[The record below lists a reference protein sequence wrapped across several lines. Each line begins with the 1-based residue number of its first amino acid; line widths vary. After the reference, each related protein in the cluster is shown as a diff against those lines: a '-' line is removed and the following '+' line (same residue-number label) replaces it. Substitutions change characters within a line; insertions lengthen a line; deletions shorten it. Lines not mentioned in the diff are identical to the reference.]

1 MKANVVRLLAGGL
14 AAVSLMTCVPAT
26 PVFADEMNSF
36 SGTETEAVATL
47 DEAEASSEDSS
58 DYEAL
63 PAELNDSANEDSDAP
78 ESSKEESA
86 DTTEDSTAAEE
97 TQEAA
102 QNPEA
107 DDQADENA
115 AAEEESAKKAEEE
128 ADKEAEEKATKE
140 AEEKATKE
148 AEEKAAKEAE
158 EKATKEAEEKADKEA
173 EEKAAKEA
181 EEKADKEAEEK
192 AAKEAE
198 EKAAKEA
205 EEKAAKEAE
214 ENAAR
219 AIEDA
224 HKEAERIQKEI
235 KTVGDVLNLIM
246 TKDTTKALPVVCN
259 NDTKGTVAL
268 KTYSETAEKV
278 YGIMREAYSTALSA
292 TLGDI
297 PYVKVVADPL
307 KGLILNLIGL
317 GDDKL
322 PNENE
327 VDHAAE
333 ASAKI
338 DELKGETK
346 RAIETVGSIR
356 DYGSRLDAFT
366 SSSTTL
372 AQQIE
377 KLKSSKS
384 MTENEK
390 AVKIAALIG
399 NSSSWVPGN
408 TSIFSQMNF
417 AAQSMRSKSQDGPK
431 ADANA
436 RNLFDLF
443 YDYNKETSLFSGE
456 AMDRGTPAIQK
467 RVSQYAAN
475 CGVLAEALRAHEK
488 VANFTEKD
496 IAALDQN
503 TRKVYDKIKSS
514 KEDIHMQM
522 KDIIETFTGS
532 KNSAIESARYGI
544 LDAAKDH
551 YSKDRLILL
560 EKDGETIKETK
571 LGSLLYTMKSEN
583 HNCDTLKKESALSRN
598 QALRLQEHV
607 NGLGISMGE
616 FLKKMGFDMSDA
628 KDGNRAVLFSTLEK
642 DDSICLTT
650 RGGHGTAK
658 YYYRGTDLNKV
669 GAKEES
675 KRYCFYENRGILSGE
690 KKEYDKDG
698 LIVTLRTKESSD
710 KEAAAR
716 KAAAEAARIKADEED
731 LNERM
736 TYIDR
741 IMPRAENMT
750 KVPTISTNPIKEA
763 WNWFKGLFS

>member
-140 AEEKATKE
+140 AEEKA
-148 AEEKAAKEAE
+148 
-158 EKATKEAEEKADKEA
+158 D
-173 EEKAAKEA
+173 
-181 EEKADKEAEEK
+181 
-192 AAKEAE
+192 KEAE

>member
-63 PAELNDSANEDSDAP
+63 PAELNDSANEDSEAP
-78 ESSKEESA
+78 EAAKEESA

-140 AEEKATKE
+140 AEEKAAKEAEEKATKE

-158 EKATKEAEEKADKEA
+158 EKAAKEA
-173 EEKAAKEA
+173 EEKAA
-181 EEKADKEAEEK
+181 KEAEEK

-278 YGIMREAYSTALSA
+278 YGIMKEAYSSALSA

-297 PYVKVVADPL
+297 PFVKVVADPL

-333 ASAKI
+333 ESAKI

-456 AMDRGTPAIQK
+456 AMDRGTPAVQK

-616 FLKKMGFDMSDA
+616 YLKKMGFDMSDA
-628 KDGNRAVLFSTLEK
+628 KDGNRAVLFSTLEQ
-642 DDSICLTT
+642 DDSICLTM

-731 LNERM
+731 LDARM
-736 TYIDR
+736 SYIDK

>member
-140 AEEKATKE
+140 AEEKA
-148 AEEKAAKEAE
+148 
-158 EKATKEAEEKADKEA
+158 DKEA
-173 EEKAAKEA
+173 EEKAA
-181 EEKADKEAEEK
+181 KEAEEK

>member
-128 ADKEAEEKATKE
+128 ADKEAEEKA
-140 AEEKATKE
+140 
-148 AEEKAAKEAE
+148 
-158 EKATKEAEEKADKEA
+158 DKEA

-192 AAKEAE
+192 AAKESE
-198 EKAAKEA
+198 EK
-205 EEKAAKEAE
+205 
-214 ENAAR
+214 AAR

-399 NSSSWVPGN
+399 DSSSWVPGN

-716 KAAAEAARIKADEED
+716 KAAAEAARIKADEDD

>member
-78 ESSKEESA
+78 ESSKEEST

-128 ADKEAEEKATKE
+128 ADKEAEEKA
-140 AEEKATKE
+140 
-148 AEEKAAKEAE
+148 
-158 EKATKEAEEKADKEA
+158 DKEA

-192 AAKEAE
+192 
-198 EKAAKEA
+198 
-205 EEKAAKEAE
+205 
-214 ENAAR
+214 AAR

-399 NSSSWVPGN
+399 DSSSWVPGN

>member
-140 AEEKATKE
+140 AEEKA
-148 AEEKAAKEAE
+148 
-158 EKATKEAEEKADKEA
+158 D
-173 EEKAAKEA
+173 
-181 EEKADKEAEEK
+181 
-192 AAKEAE
+192 KEAE

-571 LGSLLYTMKSEN
+571 LGSLLYTMESEN

>member
-140 AEEKATKE
+140 AEEKA
-148 AEEKAAKEAE
+148 
-158 EKATKEAEEKADKEA
+158 
-173 EEKAAKEA
+173 
-181 EEKADKEAEEK
+181 DKEAEEK

-205 EEKAAKEAE
+205 EEKAAKEAEEKADKEAE

-417 AAQSMRSKSQDGPK
+417 AVQSMRSKSQDGPK

>member
-78 ESSKEESA
+78 EAAKEESA

-140 AEEKATKE
+140 AEEKA
-148 AEEKAAKEAE
+148 
-158 EKATKEAEEKADKEA
+158 D
-173 EEKAAKEA
+173 
-181 EEKADKEAEEK
+181 
-192 AAKEAE
+192 KEAE

-731 LNERM
+731 LNARM
-736 TYIDR
+736 TYIDK

>member
-128 ADKEAEEKATKE
+128 ADKEAEEKAD
-140 AEEKATKE
+140 KE
-148 AEEKAAKEAE
+148 AEEKAA
-158 EKATKEAEEKADKEA
+158 KEAEEKADKEA

-181 EEKADKEAEEK
+181 EEKAAKEAEEN

-417 AAQSMRSKSQDGPK
+417 AVQSMRSKSQDGPK

-716 KAAAEAARIKADEED
+716 KAAEEAARIKADEED

>member
-327 VDHAAE
+327 VDH
-333 ASAKI
+333 
-338 DELKGETK
+338 
-346 RAIETVGSIR
+346 GSIR

>member
-140 AEEKATKE
+140 AEEKA
-148 AEEKAAKEAE
+148 
-158 EKATKEAEEKADKEA
+158 DKEA

-181 EEKADKEAEEK
+181 EEKAD
-192 AAKEAE
+192 
-198 EKAAKEA
+198 
-205 EEKAAKEAE
+205 KEAE

-571 LGSLLYTMKSEN
+571 LGSLLYTMESEN

>member
-140 AEEKATKE
+140 AEEKA
-148 AEEKAAKEAE
+148 
-158 EKATKEAEEKADKEA
+158 
-173 EEKAAKEA
+173 
-181 EEKADKEAEEK
+181 DKEAEEK

-205 EEKAAKEAE
+205 EEK
-214 ENAAR
+214 AAR

>member
-1 MKANVVRLLAGGL
+1 
-14 AAVSLMTCVPAT
+14 
-26 PVFADEMNSF
+26 
-36 SGTETEAVATL
+36 
-47 DEAEASSEDSS
+47 
-58 DYEAL
+58 
-63 PAELNDSANEDSDAP
+63 
-78 ESSKEESA
+78 
-86 DTTEDSTAAEE
+86 
-97 TQEAA
+97 
-102 QNPEA
+102 
-107 DDQADENA
+107 
-115 AAEEESAKKAEEE
+115 
-128 ADKEAEEKATKE
+128 
-140 AEEKATKE
+140 
-148 AEEKAAKEAE
+148 
-158 EKATKEAEEKADKEA
+158 
-173 EEKAAKEA
+173 
-181 EEKADKEAEEK
+181 
-192 AAKEAE
+192 
-198 EKAAKEA
+198 
-205 EEKAAKEAE
+205 
-214 ENAAR
+214 
-219 AIEDA
+219 
-224 HKEAERIQKEI
+224 
-235 KTVGDVLNLIM
+235 M

-278 YGIMREAYSTALSA
+278 YGIMKEAYSSALSA

-616 FLKKMGFDMSDA
+616 YLKKMGFDMSDA
-628 KDGNRAVLFSTLEK
+628 KDGNRAVLFSTLEQ

-698 LIVTLRTKESSD
+698 LIVALRTRESSD

-731 LNERM
+731 LNARM
-736 TYIDR
+736 TYIDK

>member
-140 AEEKATKE
+140 AEEKA
-148 AEEKAAKEAE
+148 
-158 EKATKEAEEKADKEA
+158 
-173 EEKAAKEA
+173 
-181 EEKADKEAEEK
+181 
-192 AAKEAE
+192 AKEAE

-327 VDHAAE
+327 VDYAAE

>member
-107 DDQADENA
+107 DDQTDENA

-140 AEEKATKE
+140 AEEKAAKE
-148 AEEKAAKEAE
+148 AEEKAA
-158 EKATKEAEEKADKEA
+158 
-173 EEKAAKEA
+173 
-181 EEKADKEAEEK
+181 KEAEEK

-716 KAAAEAARIKADEED
+716 KAAAEAARIKADEDD
-731 LNERM
+731 LNARM
-736 TYIDR
+736 TYIDK